1 MKEKDRK
8 YIGIV
13 IAFTLALALVPFVLD
28 TEKSFIVY
36 FLFLSFCLIVMTQG
50 WNLVAGYTGQISL
63 GQHAFFGLGAYAT
76 AMIWH
81 YDLLGMDCYFNPVVM
96 ILSGLV
102 AAIFAVAIGIPLLS
116 KLHGDYFALGTLG
129 FGEIIKVVF
138 IKGGALT
145 KGPIGILLP
154 SSVYS
159 TLKPHYWTAL
169 FLALLAT
176 AVVYYM
182 SRSRIGLA
190 LVAIREDE
198 IAAEAKGINSLKYK
212 VLAFAVNAFLVG
224 VCGSLYAFYLFH
236 VNPEGFLILKWTLYP
251 IIMCV
256 MGGSGTIIGPVIGV
270 FLMNSVFSYANIYFP
285 AIHPIMSGII
295 IILIMLFL
303 PKGLARIK
311 KRAA

>member
-1 MKEKDRK
+1 MKEKDK
-8 YIGIV
+8 TYIIIV
-13 IAFTLALALVPFVLD
+13 VAVTLMLALVPFVLD

-36 FLFLSFCLIVMTQG
+36 FLFVSFCLIVMTQG
-50 WNLVAGYTGQISL
+50 WNLVAGYAGQISL

-76 AMIWH
+76 AMTWH
-81 YDLLGMDCYFNPVVM
+81 YDLLGMNYYFNPVLM

-154 SSVYS
+154 SAVYS

-198 IAAEAKGINSLKYK
+198 MAAEAKGINSLKYK

-270 FLMNSVFSYANIYFP
+270 FLMNGVFSFANIYFP
-285 AIHPIMSGII
+285 AIHPIMSGVI
-295 IILIMLFL
+295 IILVMLFM
-303 PKGLARIK
+303 PKGLVRIN
-311 KRAA
+311 KRAL

>member
-1 MKEKDRK
+1 MKEKDK
-8 YIGIV
+8 TYIGIAV
-13 IAFTLALALVPFVLD
+13 AVTLLFALIPFILD

-36 FLFLSFCLIVMTQG
+36 FLFLCFCLIIMTQG
-50 WNLVAGYTGQISL
+50 WNLVAGYAGQISL
-63 GQHAFFGLGAYAT
+63 GQHAFFGVGAYTT
-76 AMIWH
+76 AMVWH
-81 YDLLGMDCYFNPVVM
+81 YDLLGMSYYFNPILM

-102 AAIFAVAIGIPLLS
+102 AAVVAVAVGLPLLS
-116 KLHGDYFALGTLG
+116 KLQGDYFALGTLG
-129 FGEIIKVVF
+129 LGEIIKVVF
-138 IKGGALT
+138 IKGGDFT

-154 SSVYS
+154 SAVYS
-159 TLKPHYWTAL
+159 SLKPHYWTAL
-169 FLALLAT
+169 FLAFLAT

-198 IAAEAKGINSLKYK
+198 MAAEAKGINSLKYK

-224 VCGSLYAFYLFH
+224 ICGSLYAFYLFH

-270 FLMNSVFSYANIYFP
+270 FLMNGVFSYANIYFP
-285 AIHPIMSGII
+285 SIHPIMSGVI

-303 PKGLARIK
+303 PKGLIRIR
-311 KRAA
+311 KRA

>member
-1 MKEKDRK
+1 MKEKDK
-8 YIGIV
+8 TYVGIV
-13 IAFTLALALVPFVLD
+13 VAVTLVLALVPFVLD

-81 YDLLGMDCYFNPVVM
+81 YDLLGMNYYFNPVLM

-116 KLHGDYFALGTLG
+116 KLRGDYFALGTLW

-154 SSVYS
+154 SAVYS

-169 FLALLAT
+169 LLALLAT

-182 SRSRIGLA
+182 SKSRIGLA

-212 VLAFAVNAFLVG
+212 VFAFAVNAFLVG

-256 MGGSGTIIGPVIGV
+256 MGGSGTIVGPVIGV
-270 FLMNSVFSYANIYFP
+270 FLMNSVFSVANIYFP

-303 PKGLARIK
+303 PKGLARIT
-311 KRAA
+311 KRAL

>member
-1 MKEKDRK
+1 MKEKDK
-8 YIGIV
+8 TYIIIV
-13 IAFTLALALVPFVLD
+13 VAVTLMLALVPFVLD

-36 FLFLSFCLIVMTQG
+36 FLFLSFCLVIMTQG

-76 AMIWH
+76 AMTWH
-81 YDLLGMDCYFNPVVM
+81 YDLLGMNYYFNPVLM

-102 AAIFAVAIGIPLLS
+102 AAVFAVVIGIPLLS

-154 SSVYS
+154 SAVYS

-198 IAAEAKGINSLKYK
+198 MAAEAKGINSLKYK

-270 FLMNSVFSYANIYFP
+270 FLMNGVFTFANIYFP
-285 AIHPIMSGII
+285 AIHPIMSGVI
-295 IILIMLFL
+295 IILVMLFM
-303 PKGLARIK
+303 PKGLVRIN
-311 KRAA
+311 KRAL